1 MHEFPGTVTEYG
13 NFVNPYNRTL
23 PARFTGNAADDGYY
37 PIDTFTQN
45 MLKKYAIEGIEGK
58 KEKDPRP
65 TGSFYLTKDSARLAA
80 VEVLCTHFALC
91 KEKGEEYLAGHY
103 EDAWN
108 YYDVNREGRIDA
120 VGVSQFF
127 RFLTRPLGS
136 IDLQ

>member
-13 NFVNPYNRTL
+13 NFVNPYNRVL
-23 PARFTGNAADDGYY
+23 PPRFTGNAADMDYY

-45 MLKKYAIEGIEGK
+45 MLNKYAIEGIEGK

-65 TGSFYLTKDSARLAA
+65 TGSFYLTKDSARKAA

-91 KEKGEEYLAGHY
+91 EAKGEDYLATHY
-103 EDAWN
+103 EEAWN

-127 RFLTRPLGS
+127 RFLTKPLGA